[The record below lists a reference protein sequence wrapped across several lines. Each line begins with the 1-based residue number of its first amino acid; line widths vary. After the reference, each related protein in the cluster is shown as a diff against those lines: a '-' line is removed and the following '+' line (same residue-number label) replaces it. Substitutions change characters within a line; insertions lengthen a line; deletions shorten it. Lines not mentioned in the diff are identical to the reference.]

1 MARPLAIVQVWLMSG
16 LKVEVPRRIVLQDQ
30 SQRSR
35 DPKHE
40 PLCTPESK
48 NSENAGTLIP

>member
-40 PLCTPESK
+40 PLCTPSLK
-48 NSENAGTLIP
+48 ILKMQGL